1 MRPTKRSFRATD
13 IPLKKKKTSIDG
25 QLPLEALSY
34 SPRVGFKQETKQSL
48 SGTRW
53 ILSLWWEAR
62 EDAHTSPTLDFC
74 DCLDN
79 SHRKG
84 SVDYGKSFGSND
96 IQRMYTLLTF
106 ESSAREHLV
115 TETLGDISPLN
126 TTELVLYLDWLKY
139 LTLQADPDRHL
150 SAPGDYRSISHLPAW
165 LSKLLQAM
173 PASKTYN
180 KKRFKRTTR
189 SGAAFMRTLR

>member
-1 MRPTKRSFRATD
+1 MPTQVPPWISVM
-13 IPLKKKKTSIDG
+13 PG
-25 QLPLEALSY
+25 QP
-34 SPRVGFKQETKQSL
+34 P
-48 SGTRW
+48 
-53 ILSLWWEAR
+53 
-62 EDAHTSPTLDFC
+62 
-74 DCLDN
+74 
-79 SHRKG
+79 HRKG
-84 SVDYGKSFGSND
+84 SADHGKSFGSND
-96 IQRMYTLLTF
+96 IQRMCTLPTF

-126 TTELVLYLDWLKY
+126 TTELALYLDRPQY

-150 SAPGDYRSISHLPAW
+150 SAPGACSSTSHLPAW

-189 SGAAFMRTLR
+189 SGAAFMRTLRWKFPVGLHAGEFTFGCKNNAYCCISPLYLLSCAEITAVCAAL